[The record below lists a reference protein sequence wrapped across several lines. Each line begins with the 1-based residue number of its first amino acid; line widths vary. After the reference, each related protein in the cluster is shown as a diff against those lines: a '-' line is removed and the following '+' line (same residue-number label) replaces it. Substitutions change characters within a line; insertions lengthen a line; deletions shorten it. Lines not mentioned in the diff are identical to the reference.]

1 MHEWLPVGHMVGHI
15 TGVSDCP
22 GCPKNDE
29 DISQVL
35 SCPNQAMVDKLVIDE
50 MWEFLSKLM
59 TERARKDA
67 SLSGTSSLSY
77 TEGTSKAALKR
88 KPSTT
93 SEPSPLVVQYKS
105 FLKKKAEGL
114 GGRLPTV
121 DENRQFYKEFQEHM
135 RSVNAA
141 KKKKALED
149 KDWNP
154 KKKIDRKK
162 SGTGKQ
168 SYNFKSK
175 INQF

>member
-1 MHEWLPVGHMVGHI
+1 MRVTTETQHRHGL
-15 TGVSDCP
+15 
-22 GCPKNDE
+22 
-29 DISQVL
+29 
-35 SCPNQAMVDKLVIDE
+35 NQAMVDKLVIDE
-50 MWEFLSKLM
+50 MWEFLSKIM

-67 SLSGTSSLSY
+67 SISGTSSLSHAAP
-77 TEGTSKAALKR
+77 SALKR
-88 KPSTT
+88 KPST
-93 SEPSPLVVQYKS
+93 SVEPSPLVVQYKS

-121 DENRQFYKEFQEHM
+121 DENRQFYKEFQDHM

-162 SGTGKQ
+162 SGTGKR
-168 SYNFKSK
+168 SHKISILFIGFSEITKSGAARHRVVK
-175 INQF
+175 RCESA